1 MAWRNRI
8 TGMKNRPNTFR
19 KLNIDSYDEVED
31 DAPLLVQSSSSFTSS
46 PISIRNF
53 SPNVTSSLS
62 FSKTKSLD
70 ANSNS
75 NNIAAVPDEIEALS
89 FREDQQHFN
98 NNNEKESFVAQFQP
112 NNVMV
117 NEEGNEN
124 GDTATIFDDDDNDDG
139 NDNVNDDHSS
149 NDGSVYTEEDCKE
162 GKETHGL
169 KSLRAPSITGSENK
183 NEEDNISRNYSTS
196 NSKSSKR
203 TRNRNFIDEDADD
216 ATWNA
221 DEVDAF
227 VDANDFGNRS
237 GSRKVPTMTMIMM
250 QPPTV
255 EISGVDLLKE
265 RDSSVNELQE
275 VSHLMTFNALVL
287 IQKQKDWIEGSS
299 DATNGA
305 NKGSSS
311 LITMELENLERKI
324 KLLMDH
330 KAWPNE
336 RERIKQERDPLTPS
350 KAFFKSMALI
360 DKSIEQFH
368 KGYLN
373 CMSNTSEENHELKVR
388 VDELETLNASLQDEA
403 SRSRQ
408 KTETIRN
415 LQQER
420 DDLTRKVER
429 TDERLASLV
438 KSKVIIVDKDKEN
451 NTAASSSPNS
461 NKESNFHCVKSY
473 IHKLES
479 ERERHLAEIQLLKS
493 GAKNKN
499 SENDNESSTSAAADP
514 SEDDAG
520 ENESGSLV
528 GSSSTTSDD
537 IKINNEIIL
546 DHDLGSRWHTLQENE
561 EATALAASKEQQV
574 NKLCAKVAERE
585 SALISIRSETKLM
598 RMQLLQLETNRNE
611 YKSQC
616 DSKDSA
622 LVVSQD
628 RIANLEDEVLRT
640 HARCATYEED
650 YEALKESFATQK
662 VATNQ
667 ELNNSQ
673 LDVKAQIES
682 IRTEFE
688 EKLQHT
694 EEQLMEVKLDRERLV
709 RDLKL
714 SVEEIELE
722 RDSLRAHLSE
732 TAAAELSFMP
742 IIQDNFNEEKKESE
756 DLLPSENYIVSS
768 SEAQRLREL
777 EKDLENFNRMRGRL
791 AEKASEQTFTI
802 ATLQEE
808 NDMKE
813 QQLKS
818 LNEMIETLLGKNGKD
833 GEEGTTG
840 GSNHNRPW
848 GHRISNLR
856 DRSQRRA
863 SELLSRSRHGSSMHG
878 GSRHGSSMHGG
889 SRHGE

>member
-1 MAWRNRI
+1 
-8 TGMKNRPNTFR
+8 MKNRPNSFR

-31 DAPLLVQSSSSFTSS
+31 DTPLLVQSSSSFTSS
-46 PISIRNF
+46 PISVRNC
-53 SPNVTSSLS
+53 SPNVTSLG

-70 ANSNS
+70 TTNSNIS

-89 FREDQQHFN
+89 FREDQQQ
-98 NNNEKESFVAQFQP
+98 KRSFVAQFQP
-112 NNVMV
+112 NNVMI
-117 NEEGNEN
+117 NEEEEN
-124 GDTATIFDDDDNDDG
+124 GDTTTIFDDDNDDD

-149 NDGSVYTEEDCKE
+149 NDGSMYTEDCKE
-162 GKETHGL
+162 VKETHDVE
-169 KSLRAPSITGSENK
+169 SLRAPSITAGSEKN
-183 NEEDNISRNYSTS
+183 NEERDNISRNYSTTD
-196 NSKSSKR
+196 SKSSKR
-203 TRNRNFIDEDADD
+203 SRNKRNYNDEDADA

-227 VDANDFGNRS
+227 VDVNDFGNRS
-237 GSRKVPTMTMIMM
+237 GSRKVSPMMMTM

-255 EISGVDLLKE
+255 EISGVDLLLE
-265 RDSSVNELQE
+265 RDSSVNQLQE

-438 KSKVIIVDKDKEN
+438 KSKVIIVDEDKEN

-514 SEDDAG
+514 AADPAEDDAG

-768 SEAQRLREL
+768 SEAQRLRGL

>member
-8 TGMKNRPNTFR
+8 TGMKNRPNNFR

-31 DAPLLVQSSSSFTSS
+31 DTPLLVQSSSSFTSS
-46 PISIRNF
+46 PISSRSC
-53 SPNVTSSLS
+53 SPNFTSSLG

-70 ANSNS
+70 TTESNSN

-89 FREDQQHFN
+89 FREDQQQ
-98 NNNEKESFVAQFQP
+98 ERSFVAQFQP
-112 NNVMV
+112 NSVMI
-117 NEEGNEN
+117 NEMEEN
-124 GDTATIFDDDDNDDG
+124 GDTTTIFDDDNDD
-139 NDNVNDDHSS
+139 DNVHDDHSS
-149 NDGSVYTEEDCKE
+149 NDGSMYTEDCKE
-162 GKETHGL
+162 GKETHDV
-169 KSLRAPSITGSENK
+169 KSLRAPSITGSEK
-183 NEEDNISRNYSTS
+183 NNGEEDNISRNYSTTN
-196 NSKSSKR
+196 NSKSSSSKKSQ
-203 TRNRNFIDEDADD
+203 NRNYNDEDADA

-227 VDANDFGNRS
+227 VDVNDFGNRS
-237 GSRKVPTMTMIMM
+237 GSRKVPPMMMTMP
-250 QPPTV
+250 PPTV
-255 EISGVDLLKE
+255 EISGVDLLLE

-336 RERIKQERDPLTPS
+336 KERIKQERYPLTPS

-368 KGYLN
+368 KGYLK
-373 CMSNTSEENHELKVR
+373 CMSNTSEENHELKTR
-388 VDELETLNASLQDEA
+388 VDELETLNESLQDEA

-420 DDLTRKVER
+420 DDLTGKVER

-438 KSKVIIVDKDKEN
+438 KSKVIIVDVEGDK
-451 NTAASSSPNS
+451 NTDSSSSPNS
-461 NKESNFHCVKSY
+461 NKDSNFHCVKSY
-473 IHKLES
+473 IHKLEV

-493 GAKNKN
+493 AVKSKNSKD
-499 SENDNESSTSAAADP
+499 SENDNESSSSAAAAAAEVNAD
-514 SEDDAG
+514 EHR
-520 ENESGSLV
+520 SLD

-585 SALISIRSETKLM
+585 SALISIRSECKLM

-622 LVVSQD
+622 LSVSQD

-662 VATNQ
+662 LATNQ
-667 ELNNSQ
+667 ELNNSH
-673 LDVKAQIES
+673 LDVKMQTES

-694 EEQLMEVKLDRERLV
+694 EEQLMEVKIDRERLV

-714 SVEEIELE
+714 SVEEVELE
-722 RDSLRAHLSE
+722 RDILRSRLVE
-732 TAAAELSFMP
+732 NAAAELSFAP
-742 IIQDNFNEEKKESE
+742 ITQDYFNEEEKKESE
-756 DLLPSENYIVSS
+756 DLPSERFVSS
-768 SEAQRLREL
+768 SEARRLMEL

-791 AEKASEQTFTI
+791 AEKASAQTFTI

-818 LNEMIETLLGKNGKD
+818 LNDMVEQLLGKNGKD
-833 GEEGTTG
+833 GDEGTTG
-840 GSNHNRPW
+840 GSNNRPW

-856 DRSQRRA
+856 DRSQRKA
-863 SELLSRSRHGSSMHG
+863 SALLSRSRHGSMHG
-878 GSRHGSSMHGG
+878 GSRHEGSMHGG
-889 SRHGE
+889 GRHGE

>member
-8 TGMKNRPNTFR
+8 TGMKNRPNSFR

-31 DAPLLVQSSSSFTSS
+31 DTPLLVQSSSSFTSS
-46 PISIRNF
+46 PISVRHC
-53 SPNVTSSLS
+53 SPNVTSLG

-70 ANSNS
+70 TTNSNS

-89 FREDQQHFN
+89 FREDQQQ
-98 NNNEKESFVAQFQP
+98 KRSFVAQFEP
-112 NNVMV
+112 NNVMI
-117 NEEGNEN
+117 NEEEN
-124 GDTATIFDDDDNDDG
+124 GDTTTIFDDDNDD
-139 NDNVNDDHSS
+139 DNVNDDHSS
-149 NDGSVYTEEDCKE
+149 NDGSMYTEDCKE
-162 GKETHGL
+162 GKETHDV
-169 KSLRAPSITGSENK
+169 KSLRAPSITGSEKN
-183 NEEDNISRNYSTS
+183 NEEDNISRNYSTT

-203 TRNRNFIDEDADD
+203 SRNRNYNDEDADA

-227 VDANDFGNRS
+227 VDVNDFGNRS
-237 GSRKVPTMTMIMM
+237 GSRKVPPMMMTM

-255 EISGVDLLKE
+255 EISGVDLLLE

-368 KGYLN
+368 KGYLKF
-373 CMSNTSEENHELKVR
+373 MSNTSEENHELKTR

-408 KTETIRN
+408 KTATIRN

-438 KSKVIIVDKDKEN
+438 KSKVIIVDNETDN
-451 NTAASSSPNS
+451 ITASSSPNS

-473 IHKLES
+473 IHKLEV

-493 GAKNKN
+493 AVESKN
-499 SENDNESSTSAAADP
+499 SEDSENESSSAAAG
-514 SEDDAG
+514 DDAD
-520 ENESGSLV
+520 ENRSLDD
-528 GSSSTTSDD
+528 SLSTTTDD

-585 SALISIRSETKLM
+585 SALISIRSECKLM

-622 LVVSQD
+622 LAVSQD

-650 YEALKESFATQK
+650 YEALKESFVTQK
-662 VATNQ
+662 LATNQ

-673 LDVKAQIES
+673 LDVKTQIES

-694 EEQLMEVKLDRERLV
+694 EGQLIEVKLDRERLI

-722 RDSLRAHLSE
+722 RDSLQSRLAE
-732 TAAAELSFMP
+732 NVAAELSFAP
-742 IIQDNFNEEKKESE
+742 ITQDNFNEEKKESE
-756 DLLPSENYIVSS
+756 DLPSEDIVAF
-768 SEAQRLREL
+768 SEAQRLMEL
-777 EKDLENFNRMRGRL
+777 EKDLENFNRMRGRV

-818 LNEMIETLLGKNGKD
+818 LNEMVEHLLGKNGKD
-833 GEEGTTG
+833 GEEGTTD
-840 GSNHNRPW
+840 GSNNRPW
-848 GHRISNLR
+848 GHKISNLR
-856 DRSQRRA
+856 DRSQRKA
-863 SELLSRSRHGSSMHG
+863 SELLSRSRHGSMHG
-878 GSRHGSSMHGG
+878 GSRHGSSMHSG
-889 SRHGE
+889 SRHGDSMHGCSRHGE